1 MLYNG
6 RRLFI
11 TNDKKRKNYNGVNV
25 GANTVECPEFR
36 LSEGINYITFVGLE
50 GYQGRLFYA
59 TKDEIEQFKK
69 PKQNRTKTGYFYT
82 VYAPPINSLHEI
94 PISQIDLEAFTEEE
108 YDKKTRSQLVKETV
122 HEFKNIIN
130 QLKENGKDISKL
142 PLNCLENLISE
153 NIEKEEEEK
162 EL

>member
-11 TNDKKRKNYNGVNV
+11 TNDKKRKNYRNSDV

-59 TKDEIEQFKK
+59 TKDEIAQFRK
-69 PKQNRTKTGYFYT
+69 PKQNRTKYGYMYS
-82 VYAPPINSLHEI
+82 VYAPPIESLHEI
-94 PISQIDLEAFTEEE
+94 PIEQIDLDAFTEEE
-108 YDKKTRSQLVKETV
+108 YDEKTKSDLVKETV
-122 HEFKNIIN
+122 NEFKKILNE
-130 QLKENGKDISKL
+130 LRKNGKDISKL
-142 PLNCLENLISE
+142 PLNSIEIENNGDVE
-153 NIEKEEEEK
+153 
-162 EL
+162 